1 MDNLIKL
8 TIENYGIVAGTIA
21 IALLSLGGFV
31 ASVLRDSI
39 NLKNKHKNDEN
50 LKAFDIQ
57 NTIIKQINEHNLIIE
72 RYATQL
78 SHANLI
84 ERRADVIDNIYKL
97 MVELH
102 EVVYTTIRPDY
113 FGRPTPSIHMAY
125 ELALPKLDKFIEQY
139 EKNKIYFSYVTSQ
152 ILSKFHY
159 SAMKALNQA
168 RIASST
174 NENKS
179 ASINPEL
186 QKLFEEI
193 NGNMTKAREAV
204 ENEFRNILY
213 TANIPK
219 PSTN

>member
-57 NTIIKQINEHNLIIE
+57 NTIIKQINEHNLTIE

-139 EKNKIYFSYVTSQ
+139 EKNKIYFSYETSK
-152 ILSKFHY
+152 ILSKFIIQ
-159 SAMKALNQA
+159 L
-168 RIASST
+168 
-174 NENKS
+174 
-179 ASINPEL
+179 
-186 QKLFEEI
+186 
-193 NGNMTKAREAV
+193 
-204 ENEFRNILY
+204 
-213 TANIPK
+213 
-219 PSTN
+219 